1 MQVQNTELDGIV
13 GINFCPKSMYCVLQ
27 YIDAIMSVKGGITM
41 VAKSANVS
49 VRVEPDIK
57 AQAEAILEQLGISAS
72 SFINMTYRQVI
83 LKRGIPFAVT
93 IPHSLP
99 TRDSMSDEEFE
110 QMISASLEQAKR
122 GESIPFGEA
131 MDKFMRG
138 L

>member
-1 MQVQNTELDGIV
+1 M
-13 GINFCPKSMYCVLQ
+13 
-27 YIDAIMSVKGGITM
+27 IMSVKGGITM

-93 IPHSLP
+93 IPRSLP

-131 MDKFMRG
+131 MDKLMRG

>member
-57 AQAEAILEQLGISAS
+57 AQAEAILKQLGISAS

-122 GESIPFGEA
+122 GESIPLENL
-131 MDKFMRG
+131 DLK
-138 L
+138 